1 MRNIF
6 LLLMLTLVM
15 DSSLSTAATK
25 KVKSLDGTSEASA
38 DAPTYG
44 QGPLSSSAAALS
56 LARSASE
63 GAGRLS
69 RSGAYCYRA
78 VKQIIAD
85 AFGKDLQCVR
95 GILSNGSAKNAGPD
109 LLRFGFV
116 LDNSKCDEPG
126 TVRVYKG
133 VRTRRKASA
142 GDIHGHVEV
151 VGEERMYH
159 SFYSSPEAINQ
170 TMPGRRILT
179 GCYVADNAKFKSGP
193 GGDCPPAKNSLKT
206 KGSSGTKNLRKRMGV
221 E

>member
-1 MRNIF
+1 M
-6 LLLMLTLVM
+6 
-15 DSSLSTAATK
+15 AATK
-25 KVKSLDGTSEASA
+25 KVKSLDGTSEATA
-38 DAPTYG
+38 DTPVFG

-69 RSGAYCYRA
+69 EQGALCYRA
-78 VKQIIAD
+78 VKQIVAD

-95 GILSNGSAKNAGPD
+95 GILSSVSAKNAGKD

-116 LDNSKCDEPG
+116 LDNSKCKEPG
-126 TVRVYKG
+126 TIRVYKG
-133 VRTRRKASA
+133 VRTRRKATA

-151 VGEERMYH
+151 VGEEGMYH
-159 SFYSSPEAINQ
+159 SFYNSHEPINE

-193 GGDCPPAKNSLKT
+193 AGDCPPAKKSLKT
-206 KGSSGTKNLRKRMGV
+206 KGSSGAKKKRMGV